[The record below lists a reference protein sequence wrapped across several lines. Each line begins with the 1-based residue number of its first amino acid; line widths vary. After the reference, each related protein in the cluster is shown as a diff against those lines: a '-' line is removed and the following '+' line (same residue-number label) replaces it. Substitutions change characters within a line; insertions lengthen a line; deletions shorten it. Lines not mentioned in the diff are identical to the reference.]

1 MSKLKG
7 SAKLG
12 FGLANTTR
20 HITVET
26 ADASGTASDNEEVQ
40 SAFVHTAD
48 QAAAVMCERAAG
60 KSSPQVSLPA
70 SARLSD
76 EEGFWS
82 SLLRKKKAQKM

>member
-7 SAKLG
+7 SAKPG

-20 HITVET
+20 HITAET

-48 QAAAVMCERAAG
+48 QA
-60 KSSPQVSLPA
+60 S
-70 SARLSD
+70 RLSD
-76 EEGFWS
+76 EEGFGS
-82 SLLRKKKAQKM
+82 SLLREQEAQRV